1 MSGDITGH
9 RVNQMDGKKR
19 KRASLSTEQ
28 YEAVLHII
36 SKHDCVS
43 KAERM
48 SARKPKHV
56 VSSSGLVS
64 CSSQLPINLLK
75 RLKGRHLRATLHKS
89 KILFCRSV
97 WEEHRIHNR
106 LSVKGQFDQI
116 TKKNPPKTIFCHFS
130 QVMVLGTLTAEGIKT
145 NKYLNNYW

>member
-56 VSSSGLVS
+56 HVIFWISV
-64 CSSQLPINLLK
+64 
-75 RLKGRHLRATLHKS
+75 
-89 KILFCRSV
+89 LF
-97 WEEHRIHNR
+97 
-106 LSVKGQFDQI
+106 LSAS
-116 TKKNPPKTIFCHFS
+116 N
-130 QVMVLGTLTAEGIKT
+130 
-145 NKYLNNYW
+145 